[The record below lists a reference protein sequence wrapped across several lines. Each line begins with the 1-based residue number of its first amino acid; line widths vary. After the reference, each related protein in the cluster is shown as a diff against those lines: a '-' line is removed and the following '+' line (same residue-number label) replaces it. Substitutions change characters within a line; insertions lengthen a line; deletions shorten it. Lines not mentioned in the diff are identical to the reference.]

1 MYYIYFIYSA
11 GFDKYYV
18 GYSDNPDR
26 RLVEHNTMEFNT
38 FTKKHRP
45 WKLVYFFPVSTSRS
59 DAMKIEKFIKKQKSK
74 KLIERIINE
83 KLSIKHFR
91 KVLEVNK

>member
-1 MYYIYFIYSA
+1 MFYIYFLYSTSS
-11 GFDKYYV
+11 DKYYV
-18 GYSDNPDR
+18 GYSDDLNR
-26 RLVEHNTMEFNT
+26 RLIEHNTSDFIS

-45 WKLVYFFPVSTSRS
+45 WSLVYSFPVSDKRGE
-59 DAMKIEKFIKKQKSK
+59 AMKIERFIKKQKSK

-91 KVLEVNK
+91 KVLEVDK